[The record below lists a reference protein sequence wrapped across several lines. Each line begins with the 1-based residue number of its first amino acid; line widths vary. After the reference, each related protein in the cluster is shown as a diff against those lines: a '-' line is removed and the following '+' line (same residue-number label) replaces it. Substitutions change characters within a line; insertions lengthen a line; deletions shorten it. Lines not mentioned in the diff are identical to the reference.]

1 VISRYYSSVY
11 GNRLYVGV
19 GMVNGKYLTVVY
31 NHLSGYAVGSGQDVA
46 RGQVI
51 GYAGNTGWSTACH
64 LHFTVLANGQPV
76 NPMNYM

>member
-1 VISRYYSSVY
+1 
-11 GNRLYVGV
+11 
-19 GMVNGKYLTVVY
+19 VVY